1 MKKNSNVVG
10 KRRFLFLL
18 FLIFTTQFS
27 LEAYSQEKKIS
38 LTLKNASLKE
48 IISEI
53 RKNSDYDFV
62 YRDVNLEAFARRDV
76 AFKDATVEQIL
87 AECLKSTNL
96 GYEINGKTIIIRKQ
110 DAKQE
115 EAKVKTIT
123 GKVTDEQGNVL
134 PGVTVMIKGTTLGT
148 ATSPDGE
155 YKLEIPGSGDQ
166 VLVFSFVG
174 MKTQEIAIGSR
185 TKIDVKLA
193 EDTETLED
201 VVVTGIFTKSKESYT
216 GAVTSVSAK
225 ELKMYKGQNL
235 LATLRNIDP
244 SINVVANN
252 ALGSNPN
259 VIPEINIRGNSS
271 LPVTVDELNNQASKQ
286 LNAPLVIMDGFE
298 ISLQKLM
305 DFNDEEI
312 ENINIL
318 KDASATAI
326 YGSRG
331 ANGVIV
337 VTTKTPKPGKL
348 RIFAQGG
355 INIEM
360 PDLSSYDLLNARDKL
375 ELERIVGL
383 YDDKEDV
390 VRDRALKER
399 YNELYSEV
407 LKGVNTHWLSQP
419 IRTGVGQKYN
429 LRLEGGNEAFRW
441 GTSLSYN
448 SVMGAMK
455 GSERNTFSGSV
466 TLSYSVKNVIFKNQ
480 TGIDINKGVESKY
493 GTFSDYAKMNPYYR
507 IKDENGE
514 YIKEYSIK
522 GEKQYNPLYNSR
534 LNGKD
539 EDKYTLITNNFS
551 IEWSINSDLRLRAQ
565 LGLQKQTNTSDKFEP
580 ADHTSF
586 ASSTDSDSYFRKGRY
601 TYGTGEDINIDANVT
616 LSYTKTFLDKHQV
629 YAGFDY
635 SIAQEKNHNYTFIVE
650 GFPDKKLDFIGNALQ
665 YEKNGV
671 PSGTEELSRRVG
683 FTGNVNYIYDN
694 RYYMDL
700 SFRVDG
706 SSLFGTKNKFAPFWS
721 AGIGWN
727 LHNEK
732 FMEKQDIVNNFRIR
746 GSYGETGSQQF
757 SSYQA
762 LSTFQSYTGKRYI
775 IWNGSEL
782 MGLGNE
788 KLKWQVTKQLNGGI
802 EVGLFDGRLSASF
815 DLYSKKTSN
824 LLSQMDLPSANG
836 FSSYVDNVGEVKN
849 TGYEVMLSGYL
860 MRDTHRNIIWSVTG
874 KLAYTK
880 NKITKL
886 SEAIKRQSELYKAKD
901 VEINSLL
908 YEGYAQNSIWA
919 VPSLGID
926 PSTGYEIFLDKNGNI
941 TDKWNP
947 SDKRYFG
954 VDEPKYRGNLST
966 YFAWKDLSVNLSFA
980 YQWGG
985 QQYNETL
992 LNKVEVTSSYIN
1004 LNNVDSRVLKKR
1016 WQNPGDVKPYK
1027 GYGSSSTKATSRFVM
1042 DDNVFQFQSASVEYR
1057 FRSDFLRDRWK
1068 IETLN
1073 IGANMSDIFYIS
1085 SIKRERGTSY
1095 PFARRLTLTLSVMF

>member
-1 MKKNSNVVG
+1 M
-10 KRRFLFLL
+10 
-18 FLIFTTQFS
+18 
-27 LEAYSQEKKIS
+27 
-38 LTLKNASLKE
+38 
-48 IISEI
+48 
-53 RKNSDYDFV
+53 
-62 YRDVNLEAFARRDV
+62 
-76 AFKDATVEQIL
+76 
-87 AECLKSTNL
+87 
-96 GYEINGKTIIIRKQ
+96 
-110 DAKQE
+110 
-115 EAKVKTIT
+115 
-123 GKVTDEQGNVL
+123 
-134 PGVTVMIKGTTLGT
+134 
-148 ATSPDGE
+148 
-155 YKLEIPGSGDQ
+155 
-166 VLVFSFVG
+166 
-174 MKTQEIAIGSR
+174 
-185 TKIDVKLA
+185 KLA

-360 PDLSSYDLLNARDKL
+360 PDLSSYDLLNACDKL

-815 DLYSKKTSN
+815 DIYSKKTSN